1 MTYRLIL
8 SALVLGA
15 GALAQ
20 AVAATVGA
28 PAPDFE
34 LRDVNG
40 KTVRLGD
47 YRGHHVV
54 LEWTNPGCPFVI
66 KHYRSGNMQ
75 ALQKEAADRKVVWL
89 TVNSTEPM
97 HRDYM
102 SPARLGRWT
111 EEQGAVPTATLM
123 DEEGRVGLAYA
134 ARVTPHMYI
143 VDPQGTLVYAGGID
157 SVPSAREED
166 IKTASNHVRA
176 GLAQALAGRP
186 ISRPVTRAYGCSIK
200 YR

>member
-1 MTYRLIL
+1 MTYRLFL

-75 ALQKEAADRKVVWL
+75 ALQKEASDRKVVWL

-143 VDPQGTLVYAGGID
+143 VDPQGTLIYAGGID